1 MRYLK
6 ERKLLFSKADG
17 KKETPYCVALFYS
30 TNGAL
35 RAEKL
40 CKEQNLRIKLIPV
53 LRHLSSDCGICLR
66 FEHDKESEVRKILDE
81 KKVEIQGIYRV

>member
-1 MRYLK
+1 M
-6 ERKLLFSKADG
+6 
-17 KKETPYCVALFYS
+17 ALFYS
-30 TNGAL
+30 TSGAL

-66 FEHDKESEVRKILDE
+66 FEPDKESEVRKILDE
-81 KKVEIQGIYRV
+81 GKVEIQGVYQV